1 MHPCELL
8 CALRVSLWMHHQKN
22 PLALQL
28 ATGRKDWVAVLTTGG
43 DDTYVPT
50 PHVIHVCVNV
60 CRDGISFFTPYNKPT
75 ICFHT
80 HILSGGDSSTAVL
93 QYVANPWNCCW
104 GFGVQSSSAVD
115 ADFGLQ
121 AAVEWLCELAAWSFA
136 IKFNYILRLS
146 TYSVQRTITTSNA
159 LLQLYCSTPSC
170 CSSAETMHVHL
181 GQCIVGVV

>member
-8 CALRVSLWMHHQKN
+8 CALCVSLWMHHKKN
-22 PLALQL
+22 PSLQL
-28 ATGRKDWVAVLTTGG
+28 ATGRKVWVGMLTAGG

-50 PHVIHVCVNV
+50 PHVIHMCV
-60 CRDGISFFTPYNKPT
+60 CRNGISFFTPCNKPT

-80 HILSGGDSSTAVL
+80 HILSGGDSSSSASCAAMCGRSLKLLLGIRCAVL
-93 QYVANPWNCCW
+93 ICCW
-104 GFGVQSSSAVD
+104 CWFRV
-115 ADFGLQ
+115 Q

-159 LLQLYCSTPSC
+159 PLQLYCTTPSC
-170 CSSAETMHVHL
+170 CGGHACSF
-181 GQCIVGVV
+181 GQV